1 LPATSARETVAGR
14 YLRCGGNGKRRRISP
29 GEVAVRPIPAEGF
42 SRIVGRIYECALDPG
57 LWSPTLDAVAAAIRC
72 QTACMVLHEMTGDR
86 LLLDLFSG
94 VPADDVAAL
103 DAIAH
108 LYPDRWGGA
117 ARYNALPPDAPSVL
131 SRVNPASCES
141 RISQEWYEPRGLVDN
156 LMIGFAAVQ
165 GARTE
170 IGFGRHRDEGLI
182 GDDEIALAR
191 LFVPHLKRSLAIG
204 RLLEARAVERATF
217 AAVLDGLAFGVLL
230 VGPGLRL
237 LHANRAGEAL
247 LRAGDPLGLRFG
259 RVTAPGAL
267 AEALQAALTASRG
280 LGIPARRG
288 DGEELVIHLL
298 PLAGASPLPG
308 ATAALFIA
316 PAIHPR
322 PAPLAAIAALFD
334 LTATETRVLEL
345 IGAGRANAEIAAAL
359 GIAVSTV
366 RTHVLRLFEK
376 TGTHRRA
383 GLGALLAAFSLP
395 LA

>member
-1 LPATSARETVAGR
+1 M
-14 YLRCGGNGKRRRISP
+14 
-29 GEVAVRPIPAEGF
+29 RPIPADEF
-42 SRIVGRIYECALDPG
+42 STLVGSIYDCALDPAR
-57 LWSPTLDAVAAAIRC
+57 WSPTLDAVAAAIRC

-94 VPADDVAAL
+94 VPTDDVAAL

-131 SRVNPASCES
+131 SRVNPAGCES

-156 LMIGFAAVQ
+156 LMIGFATVQ

-217 AAVLDGLAFGVLL
+217 AAVLDGLAFVVLL
-230 VGPGLRL
+230 VGPDLRL
-237 LHANRAGEAL
+237 LHANRAGEAM
-247 LRAGDPLGLRFG
+247 LRAGDTLGLRFG

-267 AEALQAALTASRG
+267 ATALQAALASPPADIGRRG
-280 LGIPARRG
+280 LGIPARRS
-288 DGEELVIHLL
+288 DGEELVLHIL
-298 PLAGASPLPG
+298 PLGDTNPLPE
-308 ATAALFIA
+308 AAAALFVA
-316 PAIHPR
+316 PATCPR

-334 LTATETRVLEL
+334 LTPAEARVLER
-345 IGAGRANAEIAAAL
+345 IAGGRTEAETAAAL
-359 GIAVSTV
+359 GIAPSTV
-366 RTHVLRLFEK
+366 HTHLLRLFDK
-376 TGTHRRA
+376 SRTRRQA
-383 GLGALLAAFSLP
+383 DLVALVASFTLP
-395 LA
+395 IA